1 MEEVQEALEREWLD
15 YVNITGILTV
25 KVPTDLTATAV
36 TFIELAKLVK
46 LVVKL
51 V

>member
-25 KVPTDLTATAV
+25 KVPTDLTVTAV
-36 TFIELAKLVK
+36 TFIEFKLVK